1 MINFIK
7 NLVISDNLLSD
18 FIVIYTIF
26 ISISIALYV
35 FVFEN
40 TSLKLSS
47 ELIKLYKKDIK
58 LNLFYSLS
66 LIFLICTILYKIF
79 KNDLYSII
87 SINLITLI
95 NFVILIFLGITLC
108 LMFYIRSYLVNKFLF
123 YSDYLTNEIRKNV
136 NKLNFRKF
144 FNYLKILEEL
154 FCKYIEVDKELNSI
168 NRFFRDDKISPN
180 SLLKIFFSNNKKNK
194 KIKNIPLDV
203 LIFNFIDFYESIL
216 TKIIEYKR
224 DEIAFNIYF
233 EFYSF
238 LKLIFIDSYNKLD
251 EKLKKGILYKIQG
264 ITKNLTKDSIMKDS
278 VLKFYIFYD
287 WYSFIAEDEIDLDL
301 IYIFN
306 KTLFDNLKI
315 IIRSKH
321 DELDLFKTYL
331 SFIHEDISLLS
342 LSDNVF
348 ENAINKFYQ
357 FSNNIDYKKVN
368 DFKKEYQKEISIEK
382 IKTFEKDLINLINEL
397 NININKNEIQKI
409 KEEAIEKYINRFKYI
424 EFIDLNCALIPYLIF
439 KNKINWI
446 KELLEYNQPKDSY
459 TIWLNPRLLIGDPN
473 SLLDQYYKRN
483 IKGKYEFHEDH
494 HESEKYF
501 EKYFLL
507 MMALFLNS
515 NKRIEFSK
523 LSRDVIEQFKTEIKE
538 KFLPLINEIDYLF
551 KGFFGE
557 DYEKMIEQLK
567 NYLENVE
574 KEIEI
579 LERKWI
585 IEDELSIDMIKDWQN
600 KIIESYENYCL
611 FKKLF
616 KYKNIFKELVYQN
629 NKEIVFG
636 HIPIDRE
643 LFLEYWKNSIDTHIV
658 KSQLGFSLAYN
669 EDEQIFFLINQE
681 SEEIV
686 VNDYDELLNNIKD
699 FINTELN
706 DIKDLYIFSSDNL
719 ITSKIK
725 NYRPKQQNENSIFK
739 DIYDFNGH
747 LFIDSNIVPIFNLRF
762 IQNKKIF
769 YLIDFNR
776 IKSFN
781 QYFYKFNNEKEC
793 FKFEFID
800 LARDKE
806 YLMKILDKYPDKKTD
821 YESKVIIQIKES
833 FDIKFIANPVLKK
846 FVINTSVNK

>member
-136 NKLNFRKF
+136 NKLNFKKF
-144 FNYLKILEEL
+144 FNNLKILNKL
-154 FCKYIEVDKELNSI
+154 FSKYIEVDKDLNLI
-168 NRFFRDDKISPN
+168 DDYFNNKENSPDI
-180 SLLKIFFSNNKKNK
+180 LLEKFLSNNKKG
-194 KIKNIPLDV
+194 KINNIPLEN

-216 TKIIEYKR
+216 TKIIKYKR
-224 DEIAFNIYF
+224 DEIAFNIYIK
-233 EFYSF
+233 FYCF
-238 LKLIFIDSYNKLD
+238 LKLIFIDVYNKLD
-251 EKLKKGILYKIQG
+251 ETIKERLIDNILIILKK
-264 ITKNLTKDSIMKDS
+264 LTKDSIDNDS
-278 VLKFYIFYD
+278 ILKYYIFYD

-331 SFIHEDISLLS
+331 TFIHDDISLLN
-342 LSDNVF
+342 LSDNDF
-348 ENAINKFYQ
+348 ENVIIELYKY
-357 FSNNIDYKKVN
+357 SCDIDYEKVN
-368 DFKKEYQKEISIEK
+368 NFIKEYQKEISIEK
-382 IKTFEKDLINLINEL
+382 IKTFKKNLINLINEL

-538 KFLPLINEIDYLF
+538 KFLPLINEIDLF

-557 DYEKMIEQLK
+557 GYEKIIEQLK

-574 KEIEI
+574 KEIEN
-579 LERKWI
+579 LERNWT
-585 IEDELSIDMIKDWQN
+585 IEDELSKDMTKNWQI

-629 NKEIVFG
+629 NKENIFET
-636 HIPIDRE
+636 IPMDRKF
-643 LFLEYWKNSIDTHIV
+643 FLEYWKNSIDTHMA
-658 KSQLGFSLAYN
+658 KSQLGFSLADN

-725 NYRPKQQNENSIFK
+725 NYKPKQQIENSIFK
-739 DIYDFNGH
+739 DIYDFNGY
-747 LFIDSNIVPIFNLRF
+747 LFIDSNIIPIFNLRF

-769 YLIDFNR
+769 YLIDLSR

-800 LARDKE
+800 LARNRE

-846 FVINTSVNK
+846 FIINTSVNK